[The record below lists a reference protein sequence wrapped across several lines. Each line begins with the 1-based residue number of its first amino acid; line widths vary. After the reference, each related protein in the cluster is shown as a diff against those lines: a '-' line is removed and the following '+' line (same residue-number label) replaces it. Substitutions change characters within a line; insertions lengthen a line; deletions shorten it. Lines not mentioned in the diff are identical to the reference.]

1 MRTSILPGVTTTAA
15 TDRSDLRRAS
25 FLAQDG
31 LVLSCALWALDE
43 LGILTPSLERE
54 QTLAQLY
61 PGLPPAGFGSLRVVL
76 RTLALQGWLA
86 DGLAQNGQDLRIR
99 RSRKNMGGNDDRGN
113 LLAVDLDRSGLGSGA
128 GASHLK
134 PELLPRR
141 RHLPGLAGSIGGG
154 LLP

>member
-61 PGLPPAGFGSLRVVL
+61 PGLPARAGTRWALGDLRTELRAVVL
-76 RTLALQGWLA
+76 GHLDGALVA
-86 DGLAQNGQDLRIR
+86 P
-99 RSRKNMGGNDDRGN
+99 
-113 LLAVDLDRSGLGSGA
+113 LLLSGTGVRLPDGA
-128 GASHLK
+128 GRILRRTRWSSAEAVRYAQTLGMSASY
-134 PELLPRR
+134 LPMFGR
-141 RHLPGLAGSIGGG
+141 LPDLFRGSVVVR
-154 LLP
+154 PD